1 MPEMGQLLIGVSL
14 GHMSTI
20 CHWRVAQCAATGNI
34 GQSNFNEKALE
45 KKDFLNEKK
54 NRLTIP
60 NIYCTLNIKK
70 IRYLNLHTLL
80 YLFAYER
87 IQDISKFIF
96 LISFLKKAYIMTFIR
111 NVSV

>member
-20 CHWRVAQCAATGNI
+20 CHWRVAQCAATGDI

-70 IRYLNLHTLL
+70 NTLFKSS
-80 YLFAYER
+80 YAALFICLRKNTGYFKVH
-87 IQDISKFIF
+87 ILDIFFEKGIYHDIHS
-96 LISFLKKAYIMTFIR
+96 
-111 NVSV
+111 

>member
-20 CHWRVAQCAATGNI
+20 CHWRVAQCAATGDI

-45 KKDFLNEKK
+45 KKDFLNEKNK
-54 NRLTIP
+54 YINDTKYLLHFK
-60 NIYCTLNIKK
+60 YKK

-96 LISFLKKAYIMTFIR
+96 LISFLRKAYIMTFIR

>member
-20 CHWRVAQCAATGNI
+20 CHWRVAQCAATEDI

-54 NRLTIP
+54 
-60 NIYCTLNIKK
+60 K
-70 IRYLNLHTLL
+70 
-80 YLFAYER
+80 
-87 IQDISKFIF
+87 D
-96 LISFLKKAYIMTFIR
+96 
-111 NVSV
+111 

>member
-20 CHWRVAQCAATGNI
+20 CHWRVAQCAATGDI

-54 NRLTIP
+54 KINDTKYLLHFKYKK
-60 NIYCTLNIKK
+60 NTLFKSS
-70 IRYLNLHTLL
+70 YAA
-80 YLFAYER
+80 LFICLRKNTGYFKVH
-87 IQDISKFIF
+87 ILDIF
-96 LISFLKKAYIMTFIR
+96 FLKGIYHDIH
-111 NVSV
+111 S

>member
-60 NIYCTLNIKK
+60 NVYCTLNIKK
-70 IRYLNLHTLL
+70 YVI
-80 YLFAYER
+80 
-87 IQDISKFIF
+87 
-96 LISFLKKAYIMTFIR
+96 
-111 NVSV
+111 